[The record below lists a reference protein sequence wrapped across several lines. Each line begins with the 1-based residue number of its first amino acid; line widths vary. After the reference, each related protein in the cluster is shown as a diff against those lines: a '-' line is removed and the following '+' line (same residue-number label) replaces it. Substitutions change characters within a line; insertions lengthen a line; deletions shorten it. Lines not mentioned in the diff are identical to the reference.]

1 MIQRGWGQIRK
12 SLSQY
17 DFSSVQVNQKA
28 REWCISP
35 VSALSRLTAL
45 CKHDAFW
52 LFQFK
57 SKTLCKLRQKIKVF
71 LSHICFTLSGQI
83 SKKAVKHICTT
94 IFYTKINRKKG
105 LSFKVY
111 VSIVTSGKKKVGFNF
126 KQNITTEILTWTFYW
141 EICLLFHD
149 YPSEIS
155 GSSQNH
161 LCEYPDS
168 KAEVQTFYQDDCQK

>member
-57 SKTLCKLRQKIKVF
+57 SKTLCKLWQKIKVF

-111 VSIVTSGKKKVGFNF
+111 ASIVTTVKKKKKLVL
-126 KQNITTEILTWTFYW
+126 ILSKISLLKFWLGHFIERFAFYFM
-141 EICLLFHD
+141 I
-149 YPSEIS
+149 I
-155 GSSQNH
+155 H
-161 LCEYPDS
+161 LKYLVPPKS
-168 KAEVQTFYQDDCQK
+168 FVWIPR